1 MIAIVALTSYI
12 SARRCCQRIQQ
23 EVDRMCVLSSRMF
36 RVFSGAFWAVSA
48 AGVTGR
54 VFAQEAGATDS
65 IKTKNLWDMLQAGG
79 PILLLLGVLSVITA
93 TLIIERFLYYR
104 SVAGSP
110 GELLHRIKQAATLSD
125 MLRATHDV
133 PGVAGSVMR
142 ATIQAA
148 RDGYQPDEIEDLAQ
162 SAVTKELISL
172 DKHLPMLDSMVTM
185 CPLIGLLGTTI
196 GMIHSF
202 SVVAALG
209 MSDPTQ
215 LAGGIS
221 EALINTAA
229 GLAVAIPALFAYNYF
244 CGRKEAILMDMERSL
259 TELIVLLKSPIPQ

>member
-1 MIAIVALTSYI
+1 
-12 SARRCCQRIQQ
+12 
-23 EVDRMCVLSSRMF
+23 MF
-36 RVFSGAFWAVSA
+36 RVVSA
-48 AGVTGR
+48 VALVLACIVATGTR
-54 VFAQEAGATDS
+54 VLAQETSALDS
-65 IKTKNLWDMLQAGG
+65 ARAKTLWEMVLAGG
-79 PILLLLGVLSVITA
+79 PILLLLGLLSVFTA

-104 SVAGSP
+104 SVEGSAG
-110 GELLHRIKQAATLSD
+110 EVLHKIKQGTTLSE
-125 MLRATHDV
+125 MLRATNESSA
-133 PGVAGSVMR
+133 AGRVMR

-148 RDGYQPDEIEDLAQ
+148 RDGHEPKEIEDLAQ

-172 DKHLPMLDSMVTM
+172 EKHLPLLDSMVTM

-202 SVVAALG
+202 SIVAALG
-209 MSDPTQ
+209 MSDPTK

-244 CGRKEAILMDMERSL
+244 SGKKEAILMNMEKSL

>member
-1 MIAIVALTSYI
+1 
-12 SARRCCQRIQQ
+12 
-23 EVDRMCVLSSRMF
+23 MCVLSNRMSR
-36 RVFSGAFWAVSA
+36 VVSA
-48 AGVTGR
+48 AFWTVLAAVAASGAGR
-54 VFAQEAGATDS
+54 VFAQDAGAADS
-65 IKTKNLWDMLQAGG
+65 VKTKTLWEMLQAGG
-79 PILLLLGVLSVITA
+79 PLLLVLALLSVITA

-104 SVAGSP
+104 SVGGSA
-110 GELLHRIKQAATLSD
+110 GELLHKIKQGATLSD
-125 MLRATHDV
+125 MLRATNDV
-133 PGVAGSVMR
+133 RGVAARVMR
-142 ATIQAA
+142 VTIQAA
-148 RDGYQPDEIEDLAQ
+148 RDGYKPDEIEDLAQ

-172 DKHLPMLDSMVTM
+172 EKHLPLLDSMVTM

-202 SVVAALG
+202 SVVAAIG
-209 MSDPTQ
+209 MSDPTK

-244 CGRKEAILMDMERSL
+244 SGKKEAILMNMEKSL

>member
-1 MIAIVALTSYI
+1 
-12 SARRCCQRIQQ
+12 
-23 EVDRMCVLSSRMF
+23 MCVLSNRRSRF
-36 RVFSGAFWAVSA
+36 LSRILWAALTAVATSG
-48 AGVTGR
+48 TGR
-54 VFAQEAGATDS
+54 AFAQEAGAADTV
-65 IKTKNLWDMLQAGG
+65 KTKTLWEMLQAGG
-79 PILLLLGVLSVITA
+79 PILLLLAVLSVITA

-104 SVAGSP
+104 SVEGSA
-110 GELLHRIKQAATLSD
+110 GELLHKIKQGATLSD
-125 MLRATHDV
+125 MLRATNDV
-133 PGVAGSVMR
+133 SGVAGRVMR
-142 ATIQAA
+142 VTIQAA
-148 RDGYQPDEIEDLAQ
+148 RDGYKPDQIEDLAQ

-202 SVVAALG
+202 SVVAAIG
-209 MSDPTQ
+209 MSDPTK

-229 GLAVAIPALFAYNYF
+229 GLAVAIPSLFAYNYF
-244 CGRKEAILMDMERSL
+244 SGKKEAILMNMERSL

>member
-1 MIAIVALTSYI
+1 
-12 SARRCCQRIQQ
+12 
-23 EVDRMCVLSSRMF
+23 MCVLSKRMSR
-36 RVFSGAFWAVSA
+36 VVSGIFWTVLAVA
-48 AGVTGR
+48 ATSGGVR
-54 VFAQEAGATDS
+54 VFAQEAGAADS
-65 IKTKNLWDMLQAGG
+65 VKTRTLWEMLQAGG
-79 PILLLLGVLSVITA
+79 PLLLVLALLSVITA

-104 SVAGSP
+104 SVEGSA
-110 GELLHRIKQAATLSD
+110 GELLHKIKQGATLSD
-125 MLRATHDV
+125 MLQVTNDV
-133 PGVAGSVMR
+133 SGVAGRVMR

-148 RDGYQPDEIEDLAQ
+148 RDGYKSDEIEGLAQ

-172 DKHLPMLDSMVTM
+172 EKHLPLLDSMVTM

-202 SVVAALG
+202 SVVAAIG
-209 MSDPTQ
+209 MSDPTK

-244 CGRKEAILMDMERSL
+244 SGKKEVILMNMEKSL
-259 TELIVLLKSPIPQ
+259 TELLVLLKSPIPQ

>member
-1 MIAIVALTSYI
+1 MCILSN
-12 SARRCCQRIQQ
+12 
-23 EVDRMCVLSSRMF
+23 RMPRVVS
-36 RVFSGAFWAVSA
+36 RVFWTLLAAAATSGARQAL
-48 AGVTGR
+48 
-54 VFAQEAGATDS
+54 AQDAGAVDS
-65 IKTKNLWDMLQAGG
+65 VKTKTFWEMLQAGG
-79 PILLLLGVLSVITA
+79 PILLILALLSVITA

-104 SVAGSP
+104 NVGASAG
-110 GELLHRIKQAATLSD
+110 EVLHRIKQGATLSD
-125 MLRATHDV
+125 MFRATNDASS
-133 PGVAGSVMR
+133 VAARVMR

-148 RDGYQPDEIEDLAQ
+148 RDGYKPDEVEDLAQ
-162 SAVTKELISL
+162 CAVTKELISL
-172 DKHLPMLDSMVTM
+172 EKHLPLLDSMVTM

-202 SVVAALG
+202 SIVAAIG
-209 MSDPTQ
+209 MSDPTK

-244 CGRKEAILMDMERSL
+244 SGKKEAILMNMEKNL

>member
-1 MIAIVALTSYI
+1 
-12 SARRCCQRIQQ
+12 
-23 EVDRMCVLSSRMF
+23 MCVLSNRMSR
-36 RVFSGAFWAVSA
+36 VVSA
-48 AGVTGR
+48 AFWTVLAAVAASGAGR
-54 VFAQEAGATDS
+54 VFAQDAGAADS
-65 IKTKNLWDMLQAGG
+65 VKTKTLWEMLQAGG
-79 PILLLLGVLSVITA
+79 PLLLVLALLSVITA

-104 SVAGSP
+104 SVGGSA
-110 GELLHRIKQAATLSD
+110 GELLHKIKQGATLSD
-125 MLRATHDV
+125 MLRATNDV
-133 PGVAGSVMR
+133 RGVAARVMR
-142 ATIQAA
+142 VTIQAA
-148 RDGYQPDEIEDLAQ
+148 RDGYKPDEIEDLAQ

-172 DKHLPMLDSMVTM
+172 EKHLPLLDSMVTM

-209 MSDPTQ
+209 MSDPTK

-244 CGRKEAILMDMERSL
+244 SGKKEAILMNMEKSL
-259 TELIVLLKSPIPQ
+259 TELIVLLKSPIPP

>member
-1 MIAIVALTSYI
+1 MCALSNRTSRVVSRVVWTVIAA
-12 SARRCCQRIQQ
+12 
-23 EVDRMCVLSSRMF
+23 
-36 RVFSGAFWAVSA
+36 
-48 AGVTGR
+48 VTGAAVP
-54 VFAQEAGATDS
+54 VFAQEAGAVDS
-65 IKTKNLWDMLQAGG
+65 IKTKTLWEMLQAGG
-79 PILLLLGVLSVITA
+79 PVLLLLALLSVFTA
-93 TLIIERFLYYR
+93 TLIVERFLYYR
-104 SVAGSP
+104 TVGS
-110 GELLHRIKQAATLSD
+110 GGGDLLHRIKQGATLSD
-125 MLRATHDV
+125 MFRATTDV
-133 PGVAGSVMR
+133 NGVAGRVMR

-148 RDGYQPDEIEDLAQ
+148 RDGYKPDEIEDLAQ

-172 DKHLPMLDSMVTM
+172 EKHLPLLDSMVTM

-202 SVVAALG
+202 SIVAAIG
-209 MSDPTQ
+209 MSDPTK

-244 CGRKEAILMDMERSL
+244 SGKKEAILMNMERSL

>member
-1 MIAIVALTSYI
+1 M
-12 SARRCCQRIQQ
+12 R
-23 EVDRMCVLSSRMF
+23 VLSNRLSR
-36 RVFSGAFWAVSA
+36 SVSA
-48 AGVTGR
+48 VFRAGLIAAAVTGAGQ
-54 VFAQEAGATDS
+54 VLAQDAVGDLTPT
-65 IKTKNLWDMLQAGG
+65 KTLWDMLQAGG
-79 PILLLLGVLSVITA
+79 PILLLLAVLSVVTA

-104 SVAGSP
+104 GVEGSA
-110 GELLHRIKQAATLSD
+110 GELLHKIKQGATLSD
-125 MLRATHDV
+125 MFRATTDA
-133 PGVAGSVMR
+133 PGIAGRVMR

-148 RDGYQPDEIEDLAQ
+148 RDGYKPDEIEDLAQ
-162 SAVTKELISL
+162 SAVTKEQISL
-172 DKHLPMLDSMVTM
+172 DKHLPLLDSMVTM

-209 MSDPTQ
+209 MSDPTK

-244 CGRKEAILMDMERSL
+244 SGKKEAILMNMERSL
-259 TELIVLLKSPIPQ
+259 TELVVLLKSPIPQ